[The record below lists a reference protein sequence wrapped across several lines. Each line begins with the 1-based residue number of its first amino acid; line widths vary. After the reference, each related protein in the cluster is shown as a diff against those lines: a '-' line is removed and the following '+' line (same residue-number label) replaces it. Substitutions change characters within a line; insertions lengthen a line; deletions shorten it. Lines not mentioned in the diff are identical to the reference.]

1 MTPKPYDPAMESTL
15 GPWATLP
22 WFMTTA
28 PTARR
33 ETITRPRILALF
45 DESVLAAPLT
55 LVCAPSGYGKTVAA
69 GQWARGRAR
78 TGWLSGTSSAEASV
92 LIRGG
97 VLTVLPPTLRQ
108 RVLTVD
114 PNDPSPTIASSV
126 AALEDPVSLVID
138 DAHLLGPDAL
148 RTVLG
153 SEPLLASG
161 MLRLVLLGNASLEH
175 TFARELVA
183 GDARVVTAQDLAF
196 STDEIADAADV
207 DGAGG
212 TTVDAAA
219 LARETGGWPV
229 AVRLRVLADKERRR
243 GGVPLPPALP
253 GDEVDP
259 LLTDYIEQS
268 LLSGMPG
275 EVSSFVLDA
284 TTVPRLDVR
293 LAEALTGRDD
303 SASMLEKCA
312 RDGLFLDR
320 YVDPERGIV
329 YRWHDA
335 FAAHSRA
342 LFERRN
348 PTRARELNLRAA
360 NLLARDFPVEALSH
374 AVRVGA
380 GDLAVEIIRRSWL
393 RLILESET
401 RTLERMCLALPVEHQ
416 EIRDILLIRACCRDL
431 LLDPTGAD
439 LFRARADAVERPD
452 EGSFVQRFTELL
464 LAPDPQSK
472 GAAADAALVRLR
484 AAEPGSDYVHGLFLL
499 GWSEVR
505 LRRDPARGVELLRSA
520 VVEAENQHLVSL
532 AGVARSNLAFA
543 LTFAG
548 SFTEAQELLEELNP
562 PPAESVG
569 DWDRFEGGLYGFSQ
583 GYLRYWRGEIQ
594 DALTWFD
601 TTVTAGGL
609 GTSFAAIARV
619 HAVLCVAQLRLSERY
634 DDAERSLANVS
645 AGYKHGV
652 PWGSYRR
659 IAAAHLLEAQGA
671 TGRAMSVL
679 EPLLQEEV
687 VPASDALAAELF
699 RRGGQPGRALAFAR
713 KLRPAARPTYAHVS
727 AMATLAALAFE
738 DGHREKAFRNLDRAL
753 AVAGQERLY
762 RPFLADDPVFTEL
775 LEAYASSGTPHEGR
789 LSEIF
794 RLRTPKPAVSALTP
808 REQELLGYL
817 RTTMTAQEIAAEL
830 HVSLATV
837 KTHIRSIYQKIGVN
851 SRRDAVRSSR

>member
-1 MTPKPYDPAMESTL
+1 MESTL
-15 GPWATLP
+15 GPWAPLP

-28 PTARR
+28 PSARR
-33 ETITRPRILALF
+33 ETITRPRLVALF

-55 LVCAPSGYGKTVAA
+55 LVCAPSGYGKTVGA
-69 GQWARGRAR
+69 GQWAQGRAR
-78 TGWLSGTSSAEASV
+78 TGWLSGTSSAEAAA

-97 VLTVLPPTLRQ
+97 VLTVLPPALRQ

-114 PNDPSPTIASSV
+114 PNDPSPTIASTV
-126 AALEDPVSLVID
+126 AEMDDPVSLVID

-148 RTVLG
+148 RTLLG
-153 SEPLLASG
+153 SEPVLASG

-175 TFARELVA
+175 SFARELVT
-183 GDARVVTAQDLAF
+183 GDARVVTARDLAF
-196 STDEIADAADV
+196 TSDEIAHAADLEGEGLLAV
-207 DGAGG
+207 DSA
-212 TTVDAAA
+212 T
-219 LARETGGWPV
+219 LERETGGWPV
-229 AVRLRVLADKERRR
+229 AVRLRILASWERQRD
-243 GGVPLPPALP
+243 GVPLPRALSS
-253 GDEVDP
+253 DEVDP

-275 EVSSFVLDA
+275 DVASFVLDA
-284 TTVPRLDVR
+284 TTMSRLDVR

-303 SASMLEKCA
+303 SASMLERCA
-312 RDGLFLDR
+312 SDGLFLDR
-320 YVDPERGIV
+320 YVDPARGIV

-342 LFERRN
+342 LLERRD
-348 PTRARELNLRAA
+348 PSRARELNLLAA
-360 NLLARDFPVEALSH
+360 NLLARTFPVEALSH

-380 GDLAVEIIRRSWL
+380 GALAVEIIRRSWL

-401 RTLERMCLALPVEHQ
+401 RTLERMCLALPVEFQ
-416 EIRDILLIRACCRDL
+416 EIRDVLLIRACCRDL
-431 LLDPTGAD
+431 LLDPTGSEM
-439 LFRARADAVERPD
+439 FRARAAAVEGPG

-464 LAPDPQSK
+464 LAPDPRSK
-472 GAAADAALVRLR
+472 SAAADAALVRLR
-484 AAEPGSDYVHGLFLL
+484 AAEPGNDYVHGLFLL

-505 LRRDPARGVELLRSA
+505 LRRDPARAIELLRSA
-520 VVEAENQHLVSL
+520 VVEAENQRLASL

-548 SFTEAQELLEELNP
+548 SFTEAQQLLEELNP
-562 PPAESVG
+562 PPAEPVG

-583 GYLRYWRGEIQ
+583 GYLRYWRGELQ
-594 DALTWFD
+594 EALTWFD

-609 GTSFAAIARV
+609 DTSFAAIARV
-619 HAVLCVAQLRLSERY
+619 HSVLCVAQLRLSERY
-634 DDAERSLANVS
+634 DEAEHSLAAVS
-645 AGYKHGV
+645 TGYKHGM

-671 TGRAMSVL
+671 KGRAMAVL

-713 KLRPAARPTYAHVS
+713 KLRPAARPAYVHVS
-727 AMATLAALAFE
+727 ALATLAALAFA
-738 DGHREKAFRNLDRAL
+738 DGRRREAFRTLDRAL
-753 AVAGQERLY
+753 TAAAHERLY
-762 RPFLADDPVFTEL
+762 RPFLADDQVFSEL
-775 LEAYASSGTPHEGR
+775 LETYASSGTPHER
-789 LSEIF
+789 RMSEIF
-794 RLRTPKPAVSALTP
+794 RLRTPAPAASRLTR

-837 KTHIRSIYQKIGVN
+837 KTHIRSIYQKLGVN
-851 SRRDAVRSSR
+851 SRRGAVRSRR

>member
-1 MTPKPYDPAMESTL
+1 MESTL
-15 GPWATLP
+15 GPWASLP

-45 DESVLAAPLT
+45 DESMLAAPLT

-69 GQWARGRAR
+69 GQWARGRAH
-78 TGWLSGTSSAEASV
+78 TGWLSGTSSAEATA

-97 VLTVLPPTLRQ
+97 VLTVLPPSLRQ

-126 AALEDPVSLVID
+126 AELDDPVSLVID
-138 DAHLLGPDAL
+138 DAHLLDQDTLRAL
-148 RTVLG
+148 LG

-175 TFARELVA
+175 TFARELVT
-183 GDARVVTAQDLAF
+183 GDARVVSARELAF
-196 STDEIADAADV
+196 TSDEIAVAADIEG
-207 DGAGG
+207 DGQP
-212 TTVDAAA
+212 TVDAAA
-219 LARETGGWPV
+219 LERETGGWPV
-229 AVRLRVLADKERRR
+229 AVRLRALANRERRR
-243 GGVPLPPALP
+243 DGVPLPPALS

-268 LLSGMPG
+268 LLSGMPPD
-275 EVSSFVLDA
+275 VASFVLDA
-284 TTVPRLDVR
+284 ATMSRLDVR

-342 LFERRN
+342 LLERRN
-348 PTRARELNLRAA
+348 PSRARELNLLAA
-360 NLLARDFPVEALSH
+360 NLLARSFPVEALSH

-380 GDLAVEIIRRSWL
+380 GELAVEIIRRSWL

-401 RTLERMCLALPVEHQ
+401 RTLERMCLVLPEAHQ

-431 LLDPTGAD
+431 LLDPAGAEM
-439 LFRARADAVERPD
+439 LRARANAVEGPD

-464 LAPDPQSK
+464 LAPDPRSK
-472 GAAADAALVRLR
+472 SAAADAALVRLR

-505 LRRDPARGVELLRSA
+505 LRRNPARGIELLRSA
-520 VVEAENQHLVSL
+520 VVEAENQRLISL

-562 PPAESVG
+562 APAESVG

-583 GYLRYWRGEIQ
+583 GYLRYWRGELE
-594 DALTWFD
+594 DALSWFD

-609 GTSFAAIARV
+609 DTSFAAIARV
-619 HAVLCVAQLRLSERY
+619 HLVLCVSQLRLADRY
-634 DDAERSLANVS
+634 DEAERSLADVS
-645 AGYKHGV
+645 TGYKHGV

-671 TGRAMSVL
+671 TGRAMAVL

-713 KLRPAARPTYAHVS
+713 KLRPAARPAYAHVS
-727 AMATLAALAFE
+727 ALATMAALAFA
-738 DGHREKAFRNLDRAL
+738 DGHRDEAFRNLDRAL
-753 AVAGQERLY
+753 AAAAQERLY
-762 RPFLADDPVFTEL
+762 RPFLADDTVFTDL
-775 LEAYASSGTPHEGR
+775 LEAYASSGTPHERR

-794 RLRTPKPAVSALTP
+794 QLRAPAPAASALTP

-851 SRRDAVRSSR
+851 SRREAVRSSR